1 MKILIVD
8 DHAVVREGLKHILSH
23 LPERPEIGEAQD
35 GQEALKMVRET
46 QWSIVLLDVGLPD
59 KNGLDVL
66 KQIKREKQSLPVLI
80 LSMFPEDQYAIR
92 MLRAGASGY
101 LNKESAPD
109 QLLSAIALAI
119 KGEKYISPAVAAQL
133 VAGLGGRADEA
144 LHESL
149 SDREFQILQMIA
161 TGSTVGE
168 IASQLN
174 LSVKTVSSYRTRV
187 LEKLQLKNN
196 AQLMVYAMTHGLLS

>member
-1 MKILIVD
+1 MKVLIVD
-8 DHAVVREGLKHILSH
+8 DHAVVREGLKFILSQ
-23 LPERPEIGEAQD
+23 LPNCDHVGEAAE
-35 GQEALKMVRET
+35 GQEALRMVREDE
-46 QWSIVLLDVGLPD
+46 WDIVLLDVGLPD

-66 KQIKREKQSLPVLI
+66 KRLKHEKPNLPVLI

-92 MLRAGASGY
+92 VLRAGASGY
-101 LNKESAPD
+101 LTKESAPD
-109 QLLSAIALAI
+109 QLLSAIELAVA
-119 KGEKYISPAVAAQL
+119 GGKYVSPGVAAQL
-133 VAGLGGRADEA
+133 VAGLEGRSGEA

-149 SDREFQILQMIA
+149 SDREFQILRMIA

-168 IASQLN
+168 IAAQLN